1 MRSQES
7 FSASDEAADVVIL
20 GGGVIGLSIAR
31 SLARRGVRR
40 VTLIERA
47 SPGAEASSAAGG
59 MLAAQ
64 AEADRADA
72 FLELACAS
80 RDLYPSF
87 ALELK
92 EETGVDIELERT
104 GTLYLGFTEEDEA
117 EMSRRYHWQ
126 ASAGLTVQK
135 LTPQEARLM
144 EPCVSPGV
152 RSALLF
158 PLDAQVENRRLLA
171 ALVASVEKYGVRLM
185 TSTEALNVNI
195 ERGEVRSVETSR
207 GTVSAP
213 FIIIAG
219 GAWSS
224 LISVNR
230 GAGGRSSNQTSSRM
244 SSELPSLRIEPVRG
258 QMLCFDARQR
268 LARHVLYSPRGYL
281 VPRMDGRLLA
291 GSTTEQAGF
300 DKRVTGAGVHAIMT
314 HALEIAPSVGELAL
328 MDSWSG
334 LRPRAED
341 DLPVMGTCSS
351 VRGLVY
357 ATGHYRN
364 GILLAPITGE
374 MIAET
379 VTRGVVPPLL
389 RAFTPDRFQYAS
401 ML

>member
-7 FSASDEAADVVIL
+7 FSAGDGTADVLIV

-47 SPGAEASSAAGG
+47 SLGAEASAAAGG

-80 RDLYPSF
+80 RDLYPF
-87 ALELK
+87 LALELK

-117 EMSRRYHWQ
+117 EMSRRYSWQ

-135 LTPQEARLM
+135 LTPEEARAL
-144 EPCVSPGV
+144 EPAVSPGV

-158 PLDAQVENRRLLA
+158 PLDAQVENRRLVA
-171 ALVASVEKYGVRLM
+171 ALVRAAEKYGVRLL
-185 TSTEALNVNI
+185 TGTEALSVRI

-207 GTVSAP
+207 GTVSTP

-224 LISVNR
+224 LIGANPC
-230 GAGGRSSNQTSSRM
+230 AGGGSSSNNSNYT
-244 SSELPSLRIEPVRG
+244 SSELPALRIEPVRG

-291 GSTTEQAGF
+291 GSTTEHAGF
-300 DKRVTGAGVHAIMT
+300 DKRVTGLGVHAIMT
-314 HALEIAPSVGELAL
+314 HALEIAPSVGGLTL
-328 MDSWSG
+328 LDSWSG

-341 DLPVMGTCSS
+341 DLPVLGTCAA

-374 MIAET
+374 MIAD
-379 VTRGVVPPLL
+379 VLTRGITPPLL
-389 RAFTPDRFQYAS
+389 RAFTPDRFQCAS
-401 ML
+401 II

>member
-7 FSASDEAADVVIL
+7 FSAGDGTADAVIV

-59 MLAAQ
+59 MLAVQ
-64 AEADRADA
+64 AEANRADA

-80 RDLYPSF
+80 RDLYPSL

-117 EMSRRYHWQ
+117 EMSRRYRWQ
-126 ASAGLTVQK
+126 TSAELAVRK
-135 LTPQEARLM
+135 LTPEEARLM
-144 EPCVSPGV
+144 EPCVSQSV
-152 RSALLF
+152 CSALLF
-158 PLDAQVENRRLLA
+158 PLDVQVENRRLVS
-171 ALVASVEKYGVRLM
+171 ALVASVEKHGVRLM
-185 TSTEALNVNI
+185 TSTEALSVRI

-207 GTVSAP
+207 GTVSTP

-224 LISVNR
+224 LIGANP
-230 GAGGRSSNQTSSRM
+230 GAGVSSGRDSSDT

-291 GSTTEQAGF
+291 GSTTERAGF
-300 DKRVTGAGVHAIMT
+300 DKRVTGFGVHAMMA

-328 MDSWSG
+328 VDSWSG

-341 DLPVMGTCSS
+341 DLPVLGTCAS

-374 MIAET
+374 LIAD
-379 VTRGVVPPLL
+379 VLTRGVMPPLL
-389 RAFTPDRFQYAS
+389 RAFTPDRFQCAS
-401 ML
+401 II